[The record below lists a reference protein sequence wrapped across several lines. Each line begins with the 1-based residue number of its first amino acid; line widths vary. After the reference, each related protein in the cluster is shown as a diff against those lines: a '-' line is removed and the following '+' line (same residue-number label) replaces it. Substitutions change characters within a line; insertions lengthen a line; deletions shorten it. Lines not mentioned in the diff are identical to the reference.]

1 MRDKNNTITQ
11 RYEWL
16 DVAKGIA
23 ILLMIL
29 GHTSVPEPVNRFI
42 FAFHMPLFFIA
53 SGYCTN
59 WGKNTFLKFLAHK
72 SRTLLVPFFIYSAL
86 VLLIGVPTGQMDLIG
101 VLKGGWASNCYPL
114 WFVSILFFSLLLAKG
129 IMAISNEKLRLFVWL
144 SMAVVGSILKYKLIY
159 LPYTL
164 SPVFYASF
172 LLIAGTYAKK
182 LECFIIS
189 PQWWALVF
197 SFFITAIISHFWKV
211 NMSWNTI
218 NPVFFIT
225 LGAFSGTYMIFGV
238 SSIIER
244 KMHFSTRILT
254 FFGKET
260 YVLLAFSSIVPSTID
275 VVYPMNAVIKYLIT
289 FSILLLIIYLKNKV
303 NKAVGYNLL

>member
-11 RYEWL
+11 RYEWM

-29 GHTSVPEPVNRFI
+29 AHTSVPEPVNRFI

-59 WGKNTFLKFLAHK
+59 WYKNKFLQLVVHK
-72 SRTLLVPFFIYSAL
+72 SRTLLIPFFIYSAL

-101 VLKGGWASNCYPL
+101 VLKGGWPSNCYPL
-114 WFVSILFFSLLLAKG
+114 WFVPILFFSLILAKG
-129 IMAISNEKLRLFVWL
+129 IISFHNEKLRLFVWL
-144 SMAVVGSILKYKLIY
+144 SMAVLGSILKYKLIY

-182 LECFIIS
+182 LERFIIN
-189 PQWWALVF
+189 PQWWVLVSCF
-197 SFFITAIISHFWKV
+197 IITAIISYFWKV

-225 LGAFSGTYMIFGV
+225 LGAFAGTYMVFGI

-260 YVLLAFSSIVPSTID
+260 YVLLAFSSIIPSTID
-275 VVYPMNAVIKYLIT
+275 VLYPMNALIKYIIT
-289 FSILLLIIYLKNKV
+289 FSILLIIIYLKNKL
-303 NKAVGYNLL
+303 NNLIGYKLL